1 MSSDK
6 VPILP
11 AMNKYTNF
19 EEAKEYIKKLE
30 EERIKLLAEVKKNRR
45 EWGDTWDLLH
55 TEKKE
60 KKSLLEI
67 TKRMAVTLN
76 TRIGIEE
83 SIAEWDKFR
92 SENTWV

>member
-30 EERIKLLAEVKKNRR
+30 EERIKLLAEVKKI
-45 EWGDTWDLLH
+45 L
-55 TEKKE
+55 
-60 KKSLLEI
+60 S
-67 TKRMAVTLN
+67 
-76 TRIGIEE
+76 
-83 SIAEWDKFR
+83 
-92 SENTWV
+92 